1 MNARFRRSISFAP
14 PLCAL
19 LVGAAVCAF
28 GWTVESR
35 LNSRIP
41 QAAEISIPPGATLSQ
56 IARAVAE
63 QAKLPLAPR
72 RFVALAKLPP
82 ANGLLRAGKYRFNQ
96 GDSARK
102 IILAMARGDNV
113 VPEKFTIVEGKN
125 FREILAA
132 LRDDSRFA
140 DSLSAMDESAILE
153 KLGAAENKMEGL
165 LLPETYFFNAGAD
178 NFSILRESHAR
189 LRETLRAA
197 WRDRAPNLPLA
208 TPYEALTLASIV
220 EKETGLADERPR
232 IAAVFVN
239 RLRRRM
245 RLQTDPSVIYGLGE
259 KFDGNLTRAHL
270 KADTPYNTY
279 TRAGLPPAPIAMP
292 GADAI
297 RAALNP
303 PESDEYYFVATG
315 DGGHYFSKTL
325 REHNNAVNKYQRRRR
340 KK

>member
-1 MNARFRRSISFAP
+1 MNPRLRRFIPFAP

-19 LVGAAVCAF
+19 LAGAAICAF
-28 GWTVESR
+28 GWTLEAR
-35 LNSRIP
+35 LNAQIP
-41 QAAEISIPPGATLSQ
+41 HDAQITVPSGAPLSQ
-56 IARAVAE
+56 IARAVRQ
-63 QAKLPLAPR
+63 QANLPLAPR

-82 ANGLLRAGKYRFNQ
+82 ANGLLRAGKYQFRK
-96 GDSARK
+96 GDTARK
-102 IILAMARGDNV
+102 IILAMARGQNII
-113 VPEKFTIVEGKN
+113 PEKFTIVEGKN
-125 FREILAA
+125 FRHIIAA
-132 LRDDSRFA
+132 LRADPRFA
-140 DSLSAMDESAILE
+140 DSLSAMSENAILK
-153 KLGAAENKMEGL
+153 KLGATESKMEGL

-178 NFSILRESHAR
+178 NFSILREAHAR

-197 WRDRAPNLPLA
+197 WQSRAPDLPLDS
-208 TPYEALTLASIV
+208 PYEALTLASIV
-220 EKETGLADERPR
+220 EKETGVAAERPR
-232 IAAVFVN
+232 IAAVFIN
-239 RLRRRM
+239 RLRRGM

-292 GADAI
+292 GADSI

-325 REHNNAVNKYQRRRR
+325 CEHNNAVNKYQRRPR